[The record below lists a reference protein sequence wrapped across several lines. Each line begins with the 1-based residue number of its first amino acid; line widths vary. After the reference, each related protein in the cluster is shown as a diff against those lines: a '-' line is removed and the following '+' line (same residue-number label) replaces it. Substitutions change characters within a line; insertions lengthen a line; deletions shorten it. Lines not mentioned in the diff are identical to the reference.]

1 MYKIKIILITL
12 FIFVF
17 YKDLIAKDFL
27 IMSSIPDESITELH
41 KKFLPLT
48 NYLENKI
55 GMKIKFYP
63 VTDYAAVVEGLA
75 NNKIDFAWLGGFTY
89 IQAKI
94 RSNNNVLPI
103 IQREKDTRFTSVFIS
118 HKDNKVNNL
127 EDLKN
132 KSFSFGS
139 PSSTSGHLMPRSFL
153 KKKNIIPENFFDKIA
168 YSGAHDVTIYSVFG
182 KKVFAGVLNSL
193 VWQKFCKERPEIVKD
208 LNVVFTTPE
217 YSDYNWTIRKNI
229 PEKIR
234 KKIILAFLSLNKD
247 NDKHQEI
254 LNLQR
259 ANIYLKTKDENY
271 QKIYEVAR
279 ESNLIK

>member
-1 MYKIKIILITL
+1 MYKITIILIT
-12 FIFVF
+12 IFVVIF
-17 YKDLIAKDFL
+17 NKSLIAKDLL

-48 NYLENKI
+48 NYLEKKI
-55 GMKIKFYP
+55 KMKIKFYP
-63 VTDYAAVVEGLA
+63 VTDYAAVVEGLSK
-75 NNKIDFAWLGGFTY
+75 NKIDLAWLGGFTY

-118 HKDNKVNNL
+118 HKDNKVNSL
-127 EDLKN
+127 EDLRK

-153 KKKNIIPENFFDKIA
+153 RKKNISPEVFFSRIA
-168 YSGAHDVTIYSVFG
+168 YSGAHDATIYSVLG

-193 VWQKFCKERPEIVKD
+193 VWQKFLKEKPEIAKD

-217 YSDYNWTIRKNI
+217 YYDYNWTIRKDV
-229 PEKIR
+229 PKKIR
-234 KKIILAFLSLNKD
+234 RKLIQAFMDLNKD
-247 NDKHQEI
+247 NYEHQKI

-259 ANIYLKTKDENY
+259 ASFYLETKDENY
-271 QKIYEVAR
+271 QKIFEAAR
-279 ESNLIK
+279 ESKLIK

>member
-1 MYKIKIILITL
+1 MYKINIILIT
-12 FIFVF
+12 IFVVIF
-17 YKDLIAKDFL
+17 NKSLIAKDFL

-48 NYLENKI
+48 NYLEKKI
-55 GMKIKFYP
+55 NMKIKFYP

-75 NNKIDFAWLGGFTY
+75 NNKIDLAWLGGFTY

-118 HKDNKVNNL
+118 HKDNKVNSL
-127 EDLKN
+127 EDLRK

-153 KKKNIIPENFFDKIA
+153 RTKNISPEIFFSRIS
-168 YSGAHDVTIYSVFG
+168 YSGAHDATIYSVLG

-193 VWQKFCKERPEIVKD
+193 VWQKFLKEKPKIAKD
-208 LNVVFTTPE
+208 LDVVFTSPE
-217 YSDYNWTIRKNI
+217 YYDYNWTIRKDV

-234 KKIILAFLSLNKD
+234 RKLIQAFLNLNK
-247 NDKHQEI
+247 NNNKHQKI

-259 ANIYLKTKDENY
+259 ANFYLKTKDENY
-271 QKIYEVAR
+271 QEIFEAAR
-279 ESNLIK
+279 ESKLIK